1 MITGLYVGEKGY
13 GKITL
18 DGGLK
23 DYYRLLE
30 CDTIEAPEFQ
40 IDDEI
45 VTVIC
50 DEEGLFKENP
60 MVRIWNSKNEPL
72 IVGNI
77 FLCKANYE
85 TGEFTSL
92 ENKTIEKIIK
102 NNLKMVITERGLQYV
117 LVIK

>member
-13 GKITL
+13 GKISLHGSL
-18 DGGLK
+18 D

-30 CDTIEAPEFQ
+30 CDIIEAPEFQ

-60 MVRIWNSKNEPL
+60 TVRIWNSKNKPL
-72 IVGNI
+72 VVGNI
-77 FLCKANYE
+77 FLCKANHR
-85 TGEFTSL
+85 TGKFKSL
-92 ENKTIEKIIK
+92 EDKTIENIIK
-102 NNLKMVITERGLQYV
+102 NNIKMVITERGLEYV